1 MAAMGGGKPDDLL
14 VVLVRDNLVGDQLQY
29 TAGDER
35 LIVSTREQCEYLL
48 KRYKQRPSFHLP
60 SDGKAYQWLCDSLPS
75 VPGSPKP
82 HDGLGT

>member
-1 MAAMGGGKPDDLL
+1 M
-14 VVLVRDNLVGDQLQY
+14 
-29 TAGDER
+29 
-35 LIVSTREQCEYLL
+35 IVSTREQCEYLL

-82 HDGLGT
+82 HDGLGK